1 MIFDFGGTL
10 VGGKLD
16 VEAYRQ
22 RLLDYIHGLGHR
34 VSERFLRRAIDG
46 MLATLRKAQE
56 RNRELRFE
64 ELYSRVLLRLGIN
77 PTEEVLDQIYELYKR
92 SYLFETVPGT
102 EEILQGL
109 YGRYKLAIVSNA
121 TSQLPRFA
129 LKKSGLIR
137 FFQVVVVS
145 RDLGVRKPDPEI
157 FRYALERLKVRP
169 EEAIHVGDSMKHD
182 VKGAKK
188 AGIKVVWIKTE
199 GEEVTEEPDHVIK
212 GIAELPRI
220 ISLHYAQDFSTSE
233 RQHLK

>member
-10 VGGKLD
+10 VGGRLD
-16 VEAYRQ
+16 VEGYRQ
-22 RLLDYIHGLGHR
+22 RLLDYVQSLGYR
-34 VSERFLRRAIDG
+34 VSERSLRRAIDG
-46 MLATLRKAQE
+46 MLVKLRKV
-56 RNRELRFE
+56 REKNKELKFE

-92 SYLFETVPGT
+92 SYLFETVSGA
-102 EEILQGL
+102 EETLQSL
-109 YGRYKLAIVSNA
+109 YERYKLAVVSNA

-129 LKKSGLIR
+129 LEKSGLTK

-157 FRYALERLKVRP
+157 FRYALEKLKVKP
-169 EEAIHVGDSMKHD
+169 GEAIHVGDSIKHD

-199 GEEVTEEPDHVIK
+199 GEEITEEPDHVIK
-212 GIAELPRI
+212 RIAELPKI
-220 ISLHYAQDFSTSE
+220 ISLHYA
-233 RQHLK
+233 